1 MARGRSYTV
10 LALLCGLLGLALSAC
25 AIGEVVGSPPTATTS
40 SIIEIPLAPTQTFV
54 GPCSLESRNQEQWL
68 QNASGQLDS
77 FRAMING
84 ALEVPDM
91 RSELLGQMGQLRT
104 LAYQNPTP
112 ECAVPLQL
120 LLTSSVDMG
129 VEAVRASML
138 DPRFDLVP
146 VVAEVNAQLDL
157 VFDQLKLMAEDLE
170 AQLQAQA
177 GS

>member
-1 MARGRSYTV
+1 MAHQRASVELGI
-10 LALLCGLLGLALSAC
+10 LCGLAVLLLSAC
-25 AIGEVVGSPPTATTS
+25 AIGEVIGTPPTATAAV
-40 SIIEIPLAPTQTFV
+40 IIEIPIAPTQTFV
-54 GPCSLESRNQEQWL
+54 GPCSLASRNQEQWL

-77 FRAMING
+77 FRAMMQG
-84 ALEVPDM
+84 ALEMPEL

-120 LLTSSVDMG
+120 LLTSSIDMG

-138 DPRFDLVP
+138 DPRFDLPP
-146 VVAEVNAQLDL
+146 VAAEVYAQLDL
-157 VFDQLKLMAEDLE
+157 VFEQLKLMAQDLE